1 MPIVPDSEDY
11 VMISALQHYAYCPR
25 QFALIHIEQVWD
37 ENIYTLRGQRVHE
50 KVDIPDDEQ
59 LDDLRVERALPLWC
73 HRLGIRGIAD
83 VVEFVGVASLFAE
96 RPEGKENRDEIPYP
110 VEYKS
115 GSKKPRLA
123 DEIQLCAQ
131 ALCLEEML
139 GCDVPVG
146 AIYHA
151 GSKRR
156 REVKIDPKL
165 RAQTE
170 QVIIATREILTSQK
184 LPPPVNDKRCD
195 DCSLI
200 DACMP
205 GSIANF
211 GKSSMRNNPFVI
223 D

>member
-1 MPIVPDSEDY
+1 MPIAIDPEDY

-25 QFALIHIEQVWD
+25 QFALIHVEQVWD

-50 KVDIPDDEQ
+50 KVDIPTDEQ
-59 LDDLRVERALPLWC
+59 LDDVRVERALPLWC
-73 HRLGIRGIAD
+73 HRLGMRGIAD
-83 VVEFVGVASLFAE
+83 VVEFSH
-96 RPEGKENRDEIPYP
+96 DEIPYP

-115 GSKKPRLA
+115 GSKKARLA
-123 DEIQLCAQ
+123 DDIQLCAQ

-139 GCDVPVG
+139 GCPVPLG

-156 REVKIDPKL
+156 REVKIDAKL
-165 RAQTE
+165 RAHTE
-170 QVIIATREILTSQK
+170 ETIRATRELLISHK
-184 LPPPVNDKRCD
+184 LPPPVRDKRCD

-205 GSIANF
+205 QAISNFTSSSIQN
-211 GKSSMRNNPFVI
+211 SPFSI
-223 D
+223 CGEGGFE

>member
-1 MPIVPDSEDY
+1 VSIVSDSEDY

-50 KVDIPDDEQ
+50 KVDIPDEER
-59 LDDLRVERALPLWC
+59 LDNVRVERALPLWC

-83 VVEFVGVASLFAE
+83 VVEF
-96 RPEGKENRDEIPYP
+96 NCDEVPYP

-123 DEIQLCAQ
+123 DDIQLCAQ

-139 GCDVPVG
+139 GREVTLG

-151 GSKRR
+151 GSRRR
-156 REVKIDPKL
+156 REVKIDNKL
-165 RAQTE
+165 RDRTE
-170 QVIIATREILTSQK
+170 LTIIGTRELLFSQK
-184 LPPPVNDKRCD
+184 LPPPVTDKRCD

-205 GSIANF
+205 KSIASF
-211 GKSSMRNNPFVI
+211 GKSSSKNNPFSI

>member
-1 MPIVPDSEDY
+1 MLIVPNSEDY

-59 LDDLRVERALPLWC
+59 LDDVRVERALPLWC
-73 HRLGIRGIAD
+73 HQLGIRGIAD
-83 VVEFVGVASLFAE
+83 VVEF
-96 RPEGKENRDEIPYP
+96 NRAEIPYP

-123 DEIQLCAQ
+123 DDIQLCAQ

-139 GCDVPVG
+139 GCAVPLG

-156 REVKIDPKL
+156 REVKIDAKL

-170 QVIIATREILTSQK
+170 QIIIATRERLK
-184 LPPPVNDKRCD
+184 NKFR
-195 DCSLI
+195 
-200 DACMP
+200 
-205 GSIANF
+205 SIIW
-211 GKSSMRNNPFVI
+211 GVLSPLEMC
-223 D
+223 

>member
-50 KVDIPDDEQ
+50 KVDIPNDEQ
-59 LDDLRVERALPLWC
+59 LDDVRVERALPLWC
-73 HRLGIRGIAD
+73 HQLGIRGIAD
-83 VVEFVGVASLFAE
+83 VVEFNLA
-96 RPEGKENRDEIPYP
+96 EIPYP

-123 DEIQLCAQ
+123 DDIQLCAQ

-139 GCDVPVG
+139 GCTVPLG

-156 REVKIDPKL
+156 REVNIDTKL
-165 RAQTE
+165 RDRTQQT
-170 QVIIATREILTSQK
+170 ILATRQLLLTQA

-205 GSIANF
+205 NTLANF
-211 GKSSMRNNPFVI
+211 GNSITQNNPFAI
-223 D
+223 E

>member
-1 MPIVPDSEDY
+1 VSIVSDSEDY

-37 ENIYTLRGQRVHE
+37 ENLYTLRGQRVHQ
-50 KVDIPDDEQ
+50 KVDIPDDECIA
-59 LDDLRVERALPLWC
+59 DIRIERALPLWS

-83 VVEFVGVASLFAE
+83 VVEFGAD
-96 RPEGKENRDEIPYP
+96 NIPYP

-115 GSKKPRLA
+115 GSKKARLA
-123 DEIQLCAQ
+123 DNIQLCAQ

-139 GCDVPVG
+139 NCSISTG

-151 GSKRR
+151 ASKRR
-156 REVKIDPKL
+156 RAVALDAKL
-165 RAQTE
+165 RSQT
-170 QVIIATREILTSQK
+170 QATIIAIRQLFIAQK
-184 LPPPVNDKRCD
+184 LPPPVNDKRCE

-205 GSIANF
+205 GALADFTRTSRQNSLFA
-211 GKSSMRNNPFVI
+211 I

>member
-1 MPIVPDSEDY
+1 MGTLEIEYLFFVPIVPDSEDY

-50 KVDIPDDEQ
+50 KVDIPDEEQ
-59 LDDLRVERALPLWC
+59 LDDVRVERALPLWC

-83 VVEFVGVASLFAE
+83 VVEF
-96 RPEGKENRDEIPYP
+96 NREEIPYP

-123 DEIQLCAQ
+123 DDIQLCAQ

-139 GCDVPVG
+139 GCDVPLG

-170 QVIIATREILTSQK
+170 QIIIATREILISQK
-184 LPPPVNDKRCD
+184 LPSPVNDKRCD

-205 GSIANF
+205 ESIANF
-211 GKSSMRNNPFVI
+211 GKSSVRNNVFSI

>member
-1 MPIVPDSEDY
+1 VSIVPDSEDY

-59 LDDLRVERALPLWC
+59 LDDLRVERAL
-73 HRLGIRGIAD
+73 GIRGIAD
-83 VVEFVGVASLFAE
+83 VIEF
-96 RPEGKENRDEIPYP
+96 NRDELPYP

-123 DEIQLCAQ
+123 DDIQLCAQ

-139 GCDVPVG
+139 GCTVPLG

-156 REVKIDPKL
+156 REVNIDAKL
-165 RAQTE
+165 RDRTE
-170 QVIIATREILTSQK
+170 QTIIGTRQLLLTQE

-205 GSIANF
+205 NALANF
-211 GKSSMRNNPFVI
+211 ANSSSQNNPFAI

>member
-11 VMISALQHYAYCPR
+11 VMISALQHHAYCPR

-37 ENIYTLRGQRVHE
+37 ENIYTLGGQRVYE
-50 KVDIPDDEQ
+50 KVDILTDE
-59 LDDLRVERALPLWC
+59 LDDVRVERALPLWC

-83 VVEFVGVASLFAE
+83 VVEFSC
-96 RPEGKENRDEIPYP
+96 DEIPYP

-123 DEIQLCAQ
+123 DDIQLCAQ

-139 GCDVPVG
+139 GCDVPLG

-151 GSKRR
+151 SSKRR

-170 QVIIATREILTSQK
+170 EIIIATREILISQK
-184 LPPPVNDKRCD
+184 LPPPVADKRCD

-205 GSIANF
+205 ESIAMF
-211 GKSSMRNNPFVI
+211 SKSSVRNNPFSI

>member
-1 MPIVPDSEDY
+1 MSILPDPEDY
-11 VMISALQHYAYCPR
+11 VMISALQHYAFCPR

-50 KVDIPDDEQ
+50 KVDIPEDEQ
-59 LDDLRVERALPLWC
+59 FDDVRVERALPLWC
-73 HRLGIRGIAD
+73 HQLGIRGIAD
-83 VVEFVGVASLFAE
+83 VVEFT
-96 RPEGKENRDEIPYP
+96 RDDIPYP

-123 DEIQLCAQ
+123 DDIQLCAQ

-139 GCDVPVG
+139 GCAVPLG

-156 REVKIDPKL
+156 REVKIDAKL
-165 RAQTE
+165 RTHTQQT
-170 QVIIATREILTSQK
+170 IIATRELLISQK

-205 GSIANF
+205 STLANF
-211 GKSSMRNNPFVI
+211 SKSSIQNNPFIVE
-223 D
+223 

>member
-1 MPIVPDSEDY
+1 VPIVPDSEDY

-59 LDDLRVERALPLWC
+59 FADMRVERALPLWC
-73 HRLGIRGIAD
+73 HRLGIRGVAD
-83 VVEFVGVASLFAE
+83 VVEFSH
-96 RPEGKENRDEIPYP
+96 DEIPYP

-123 DEIQLCAQ
+123 DDIQLCAQ

-139 GCDVPVG
+139 GCDVPLG

-156 REVKIDPKL
+156 REVRIDAKL
-165 RAQTE
+165 RAHTE
-170 QVIIATREILTSQK
+170 QIIIATREILISQK
-184 LPPPVNDKRCD
+184 LPPPVNDKRCE

-205 GSIANF
+205 ESIANF
-211 GKSSMRNNPFVI
+211 SKSSVWNNPFSI
-223 D
+223 DYSDSK